1 MGNTVEVVRLS
12 DFDDMAIPACK
23 NSSKVVIGALAEK
36 RFYSTTNSSIV
47 GWNIH
52 VAGVGS
58 SVSLYIPTWYASR
71 IQLNS
76 ALPTTYQVDR

>member
-36 RFYSTTNSSIV
+36 RFYSTTNGSIV

-52 VAGVGS
+52 AAGS
-58 SVSLYIPTWYASR
+58 SVSLYASR

>member
-47 GWNIH
+47 GWNLH
-52 VAGVGS
+52 VAGSGLQ
-58 SVSLYIPTWYASR
+58 SVSMQVEY
-71 IQLNS
+71 NS
-76 ALPTTYQVDR
+76 TQPYPLPTRWIGRVDI